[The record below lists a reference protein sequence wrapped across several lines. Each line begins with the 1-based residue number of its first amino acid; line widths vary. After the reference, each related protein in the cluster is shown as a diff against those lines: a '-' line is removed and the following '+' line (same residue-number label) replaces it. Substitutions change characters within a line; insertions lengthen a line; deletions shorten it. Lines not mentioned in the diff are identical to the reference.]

1 MVRISMFHNTLTLQ
15 RKGVYHVL
23 LPVRTDVQRRGLH
36 QDRRVRED
44 RRRGRPSGSSH
55 LRAQGTGARCQR
67 GPPTQAR
74 RDGGKPLHAAGH
86 VLHAHQ
92 CGFRP
97 GPFRGPD
104 RQVRHPARGP
114 QTEGEAGR
122 RQGGVRPRGRCIRP
136 GGDARGPGGPGRK
149 GRRESAGGRCR
160 CPGVAGTSD
169 LRAKGGGRLCRPRLD
184 PGPEGRERLHLH
196 PRGPG
201 RHAEPSPGRK
211 RLPGP
216 GAQVRRGE
224 PESHGAPGRGQHRRL
239 RTPDADQSPAG
250 PEAGQGHPGIRPR
263 PEGPGGDPEAE
274 RRQGH
279 QRLHPRRDAALPRVP
294 RAEAEVPPFL
304 RPLRH
309 GLAEPGQGVRQV
321 PRGDPHDH
329 QLHPE
334 THRHLPGQHLHLR
347 SGGLARCAAHR
358 RQQLQA
364 GHRKGAGAAPASA
377 RMPPA
382 RRSWSALGATP

>member
-1 MVRISMFHNTLTLQ
+1 MFCYQCEQTSKGEGCTKIGVCGKTADVAALQDLLIYRLKGLSLVADEARQHKLDLAEVNRFTLQATFSTLTNVDFDPARFVALIGQ
-15 RKGVYHVL
+15 CVALREELKRKVKQAGGKAEFGHEAAAFAPAASVEALV
-23 LPVRTDVQRRGLH
+23 
-36 QDRRVRED
+36 
-44 RRRGRPSGSSH
+44 
-55 LRAQGTGARCQR
+55 AQGEKT
-67 GPPTQAR
+67 
-74 RDGGKPLHAAGH
+74 
-86 VLHAHQ
+86 
-92 CGFRP
+92 
-97 GPFRGPD
+97 
-104 RQVRHPARGP
+104 
-114 QTEGEAGR
+114 GR
-122 RQGGVRPRGRCIRP
+122 RQG
-136 GGDARGPGGPGRK
+136 
-149 GRRESAGGRCR
+149 AGGRCR
-160 CPGVAGTSD
+160 CPGAAGTSD
-169 LRAKGGGRLCRPRLD
+169 LRHQRSGGLCRPRLD
-184 PGPEGRERLHLH
+184 PGQEGRERLHLH

-201 RHAEPSPGRK
+201 RHAEPSPGRE

-239 RTPDADQSPAG
+239 RTPDADQGPAG

-279 QRLHPRRDAALPRVP
+279 QRLHPRRDAALPRVS
-294 RAEAEVPPFL
+294 RAEAEVSPFL

-334 THRHLPGQHLHLR
+334 THRHLPGQHLHR
-347 SGGLARCAAHR
+347 RPGGLARCAAHR

-364 GHRKGAGAAPASA
+364 GHRQGPGAAPASP